1 MNIQTQVS
9 LFVTKEF
16 QNKLDRIYRLGGNNR
31 KIFEKWQGLNAGFQ
45 IENQRAFKR
54 FPVTNHGE
62 NRIKSCF
69 KYDLGLGYR
78 LITIHKNKT
87 IYVTYIGNHD
97 DCDKWLNKNSGWT
110 PVLAGD
116 NSVRVVRN
124 NDIGE
129 ILDFKNEKVPG
140 NQKLIDRF
148 ELTSDKNQFLELL
161 PTLIAVNISQIDCNV
176 SILEVQE
183 STNGIEDEKLKNT
196 IANILVALLEDDK
209 VQAKDLLDLHLN
221 KADEINDLNEND
233 EVKFSFSDEFYQ
245 IGSKEYEKA
254 LNHIAEKGTSLEW
267 LLFMHPEQKKI
278 VYKNYNGPVQ
288 LSGVSGSGKTCVALN
303 RCIRLAEE
311 NPNSK
316 LLFLT
321 LNKSLVG
328 LIKKLIKIVSPSKVI
343 ENQIDVL
350 SMFELSQKL
359 IVDIGKGDIRYFGE
373 ETDKLNED
381 IDEVFR
387 EYYRCINSF
396 PDAKNLKYVHQIL
409 ISNNIDAEHYI
420 REEFDWIRSA
430 LSPKDRNKYLEILR
444 VGRKFPFQKDLREQI
459 LIGLNLW
466 EEKMTN
472 VGIIDYLGLA
482 TQVHTFIDKII
493 PIYDH
498 VIVDESQDFGTTEL
512 EIVKKLTKTGDNN
525 LFLCGDIAQSVLP
538 KSRSL
543 KDATIQLEGRREKIM
558 KNYRN
563 TRQILEV
570 AYEILYNNLSDEH
583 FNNSDDTLEILDPQY
598 ANRSLNEP
606 VLLKANSLEEEITY
620 AVKMLEELYSSNKNH
635 CGCIVFIG
643 YKFSE
648 IKNYANKIKR
658 PFLDGNLD
666 PLNEPIVFS
675 DVEQAKGY
683 EFDTVIIINCEKGIL
698 PAEGI
703 HNDELYRI
711 ACQLYVSMTRAKND
725 LYLSYHSHPS
735 DWLLKIE
742 KLYPVDWCDVE
753 NIKSMELFPK
763 PISQVDRDKLKEN
776 EIINEDE
783 IITGKEFLYS
793 KNALGLSI
801 ENQNKISELIDG
813 KGLFSASRNCYI
825 KWKDIKSAI
834 TDAQNSPIARSIL
847 GEDILKSFKKY

>member
-1 MNIQTQVS
+1 
-9 LFVTKEF
+9 
-16 QNKLDRIYRLGGNNR
+16 
-31 KIFEKWQGLNAGFQ
+31 
-45 IENQRAFKR
+45 
-54 FPVTNHGE
+54 
-62 NRIKSCF
+62 
-69 KYDLGLGYR
+69 
-78 LITIHKNKT
+78 
-87 IYVTYIGNHD
+87 
-97 DCDKWLNKNSGWT
+97 
-110 PVLAGD
+110 
-116 NSVRVVRN
+116 
-124 NDIGE
+124 
-129 ILDFKNEKVPG
+129 
-140 NQKLIDRF
+140 
-148 ELTSDKNQFLELL
+148 
-161 PTLIAVNISQIDCNV
+161 
-176 SILEVQE
+176 
-183 STNGIEDEKLKNT
+183 
-196 IANILVALLEDDK
+196 
-209 VQAKDLLDLHLN
+209 
-221 KADEINDLNEND
+221 
-233 EVKFSFSDEFYQ
+233 
-245 IGSKEYEKA
+245 
-254 LNHIAEKGTSLEW
+254 
-267 LLFMHPEQKKI
+267 
-278 VYKNYNGPVQ
+278 
-288 LSGVSGSGKTCVALN
+288 
-303 RCIRLAEE
+303 
-311 NPNSK
+311 
-316 LLFLT
+316 
-321 LNKSLVG
+321 
-328 LIKKLIKIVSPSKVI
+328 
-343 ENQIDVL
+343 
-350 SMFELSQKL
+350 
-359 IVDIGKGDIRYFGE
+359 
-373 ETDKLNED
+373 
-381 IDEVFR
+381 
-387 EYYRCINSF
+387 
-396 PDAKNLKYVHQIL
+396 
-409 ISNNIDAEHYI
+409 
-420 REEFDWIRSA
+420 
-430 LSPKDRNKYLEILR
+430 
-444 VGRKFPFQKDLREQI
+444 
-459 LIGLNLW
+459 
-466 EEKMTN
+466 MTN

-482 TQVHTFIDKII
+482 TQVHTFIDNII

-635 CGCIVFIG
+635 CGCIVFVG